1 MRKFST
7 LKNTAILGLV
17 VVLSSEL
24 ARLFCKDSTKQMA
37 GGPSPCTQRSNGGP
51 YSNLLKKLV

>member
-17 VVLSSEL
+17 VVLFLGSWL
-24 ARLFCKDSTKQMA
+24 GCFARTAQNKWQVDQVHAPKEALE
-37 GGPSPCTQRSNGGP
+37 GPIPTYSRS
-51 YSNLLKKLV
+51 